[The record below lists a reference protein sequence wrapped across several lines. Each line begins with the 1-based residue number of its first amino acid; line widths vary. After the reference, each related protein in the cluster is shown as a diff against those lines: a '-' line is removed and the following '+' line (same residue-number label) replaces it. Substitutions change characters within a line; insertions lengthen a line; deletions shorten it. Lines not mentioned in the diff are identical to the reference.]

1 MYRGGNCSRRTHFVR
16 TATPNFVGQNTFV
29 GYRETES
36 KACKII
42 QAQKDKLLSS
52 LASYFA
58 KELDKDDLKKDLNKI
73 KGTLLKDCPSYVP
86 APNSCC

>member
-1 MYRGGNCSRRTHFVR
+1 MYRGGNCSRRSHFVR
-16 TATPNFVGQNTFV
+16 TASPAFLGQNSFV
-29 GYRETES
+29 GYQDTES

-52 LASYFA
+52 LALYFA
-58 KELDKDDLKKDLNKI
+58 KELDKNDLKKDLNQI